1 MGRIDIVYGVVLGAL
16 SLLFFM
22 ETLSAPASRGGI
34 NPRTFPLIVILSL
47 FGLSVVLGIQG
58 LLRSLRE
65 RNPQP
70 PTLPRGRTAGKLAA
84 LAAAGAAYIL
94 ILEPVGYILATP
106 VLIAATMILF
116 GERRPIRIA
125 ILSLAASAALYFLF
139 RGVFRVPLPRSILW

>member
-1 MGRIDIVYGVVLGAL
+1 MGRIDIVYGFVLGAL
-16 SLLFFM
+16 SLLFFV

-58 LLRSLRE
+58 LLRSLRD
-65 RNPQP
+65 RNPLP
-70 PTLPRGRTAGKLAA
+70 PTLPRGKTAGKLAV
-84 LAAAGAAYIL
+84 LTAAGAGYTL

-106 VLIAATMILF
+106 VLIAVAMILF

-125 ILSLAASAALYFLF
+125 ILSLTASAALYFLF